1 MGKIYVHAGDV
12 EDTQREGSAVR
23 TPIASLVLR
32 VSCTLLS
39 LSLSLAEIRDYAQS
53 TDLVSDKCKN

>member
-39 LSLSLAEIRDYAQS
+39 LSLAEIRDYAQS